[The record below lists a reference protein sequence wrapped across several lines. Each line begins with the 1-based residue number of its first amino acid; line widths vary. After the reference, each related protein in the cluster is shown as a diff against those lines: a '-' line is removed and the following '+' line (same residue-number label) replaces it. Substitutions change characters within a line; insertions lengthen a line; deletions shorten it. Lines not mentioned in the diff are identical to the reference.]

1 MPDPTTANSS
11 HSSPHA
17 NSPRDPHVDLT
28 TGFDP
33 IGLIAAAALPGAGHF
48 LAGDRRRG
56 LHVGLGILGL
66 YATGIFI
73 GGISVIDRKEN
84 DWWFIG
90 QAMVGP
96 TTFAIDYVH
105 QNQLKEMTSSGMRLT
120 PDPVVSKYKRSIGKP
135 LDIGILFT
143 AIAGMLNVIAVIDA
157 GFPTRRRQASL

>member
-1 MPDPTTANSS
+1 MPDPHTTTPTSES
-11 HSSPHA
+11 HH
-17 NSPRDPHVDLT
+17 DLV

-33 IGLIAAAALPGAGHF
+33 AALLAAAALPGAGHF

-56 LHVGLGILGL
+56 LHIGAGILGL

-96 TTFAIDYVH
+96 TTFAIDYFH
-105 QNQLKEMTSSGMRLT
+105 QSQLKEMTSSGVWLT
-120 PDPVVSKYKRSIGKP
+120 PDPSVSKYRRSIGKP

-143 AIAGMLNVIAVIDA
+143 AIAGMLNIIAVIDA
-157 GFPTRRRQASL
+157 GFPTRRRNSSF

>member
-1 MPDPTTANSS
+1 MHDPTTTNPAPTT
-11 HSSPHA
+11 SPH
-17 NSPRDPHVDLT
+17 DLV

-33 IGLIAAAALPGAGHF
+33 VALIAAVALPGAGHF

-56 LHVGLGILGL
+56 LYIGMGIFGLFG
-66 YATGIFI
+66 TGIFI

-90 QAMVGP
+90 QALVGP
-96 TTFAIDYVH
+96 ATFGIDYYH
-105 QNQLKEMTSSGMRLT
+105 QTQLKEMTSSGVRLT
-120 PDPVVSKYKRSIGKP
+120 PDPAVSKYRRSIGKP

-157 GFPTRRRQASL
+157 GFPTRRRQQAT